1 VDERSSARPVR
12 DSRLVEAR
20 IRPYHET
27 DAADVVRLSLRAW
40 APVFASERDAMGDEI
55 FERLNGD
62 DWRRRQQQDVEKVLA
77 DEETR
82 VWVAE
87 VNGQAV
93 GFVAAVLKIDSGM
106 GEVYMLAVDP
116 ESQNHGPGTQ
126 LTDVA
131 TDWMR
136 EVGLS
141 LALVSTGGD
150 VGHAPARRTYEKAGY
165 TPVPSVNY
173 FKAL

>member
-1 VDERSSARPVR
+1 
-12 DSRLVEAR
+12 
-20 IRPYHET
+20 
-27 DAADVVRLSLRAW
+27 
-40 APVFASERDAMGDEI
+40 VFASERDVMGDEI
-55 FERLNGD
+55 FQRLYGD
-62 DWRRRQQQDVEKVLA
+62 DWRRQQRQDVEKVLD
-77 DEETR
+77 DEEMN

-87 VNGQAV
+87 VDGDVV

-116 ESQNHGPGTQ
+116 EVQNHGLGTQ

-131 TDWMR
+131 TDWIR
-136 EVGLS
+136 EAGFS

-165 TPVPSVNY
+165 IPVPSVNY
-173 FKAL
+173 FRAL